1 MAIKH
6 ELFFLLA
13 VASATILNR
22 AMAGDPDITSDF
34 LLPPN
39 VTAVNG
45 TFFTYTGMRN
55 IFQTAIPP
63 AFQAT
68 KASLKE
74 FPALDGQSVSYAVLQ
89 FPAGSVNP
97 PHTHP
102 RSAELLF
109 LVLGSLDVGFVD
121 TKNSLYTQTL
131 QTGDLFVF
139 PKGLV
144 HFQYNSDLNKSAVAF
159 SAFGSANAG
168 TVSIPGTVFNTS
180 ISDDILAKSFKT
192 DVATI
197 QKIKYGLAA

>member
-1 MAIKH
+1 
-6 ELFFLLA
+6 
-13 VASATILNR
+13 
-22 AMAGDPDITSDF
+22 
-34 LLPPN
+34 
-39 VTAVNG
+39 
-45 TFFTYTGMRN
+45 MRN
-55 IFQTAIPP
+55 IFQAAIPP

-102 RSAELLF
+102 RPADLLLPV
-109 LVLGSLDVGFVD
+109 LVSLDVGFVD

-131 QTGDLFVF
+131 QTCDLFVF
-139 PKGLV
+139 PKGFV

-168 TVSIPGTVFNTS
+168 TVPIPGTVFNTS
-180 ISDDILAKSFKT
+180 ISDDTLATSLSKPMLRQF
-192 DVATI
+192 